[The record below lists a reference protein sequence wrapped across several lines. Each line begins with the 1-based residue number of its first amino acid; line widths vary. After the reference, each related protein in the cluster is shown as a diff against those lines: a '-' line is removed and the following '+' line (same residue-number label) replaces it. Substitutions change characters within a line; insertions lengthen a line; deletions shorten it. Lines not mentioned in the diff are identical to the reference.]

1 MSRSVLANAAD
12 DLPLAH
18 VCVHNT
24 VSSATNKFTSE
35 KCYFYNVIICTVE
48 HHRAKVKHEYCVW
61 SMCMT
66 CQDSVGLHYRK

>member
-35 KCYFYNVIICTVE
+35 KCYFYNVIIMYSGTLLGKSE
-48 HHRAKVKHEYCVW
+48 
-61 SMCMT
+61 T
-66 CQDSVGLHYRK
+66 